1 VATGPPCWAPHRTS
15 PGGTTRTRTT
25 AAAVT
30 GAALLLALVV
40 CNPQDQPVPESKPS
54 APSSSQPVGLTAKS
68 AAVGLAGAT
77 GVKTLGD
84 PQDNTA
90 GCSQKAA
97 GEKPHANDCTAL
109 ITTDTVSIYEFD
121 TPKVAAHW
129 VKQMGKQQDWR
140 QVDRFA
146 LAWGARKQ
154 DLTSDERRAE
164 LTKALGDMVA
174 KAK

>member
-1 VATGPPCWAPHRTS
+1 M
-15 PGGTTRTRTT
+15 RTRTT
-25 AAAVT
+25 AAVT
-30 GAALLLALVV
+30 GAALLLALVA
-40 CNPQDQPVPESKPS
+40 CDPAEPTTESKPS
-54 APSSSQPVGLTAKS
+54 SPSSSQPAGLTAKTV
-68 AAVGLAGAT
+68 AAGLADAT

-90 GCSQKAA
+90 GCSQEAA
-97 GEKPHANDCTAL
+97 GEKPHANDCTQL
-109 ITTDTVSIYEFD
+109 ITTDTVSVYEFR

-146 LAWGARKQ
+146 LAFGARDQ
-154 DLTSDERRAE
+154 ALTSEERRDE
-164 LTKALGDMVA
+164 LEQALGDLVA